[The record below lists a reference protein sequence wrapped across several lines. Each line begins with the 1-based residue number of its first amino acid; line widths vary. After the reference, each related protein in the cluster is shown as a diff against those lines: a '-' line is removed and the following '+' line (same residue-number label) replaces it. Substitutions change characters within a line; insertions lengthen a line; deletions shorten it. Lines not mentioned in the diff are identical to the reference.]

1 MSQVSDYTLSN
12 IGFSAFRTELNSILG
27 AVNTLN
33 AGTSAPGSVAAGS
46 LWLDTTNATTP
57 TLKFYDGSDQ
67 ISLCTFNYSANTVN
81 WLDSTVS
88 ADLSGD
94 SSPQLGGDLDVVTY
108 DIVSTSNRDIDIAP
122 HGTGDVVLKADTV
135 TVGDAAAA
143 ATIRSSGA
151 GTLTVTTGG
160 TTDLILST
168 NNGTASSNVTITD
181 AANGDVTVNPNG
193 SGLFHI
199 AGNSTQAG
207 TLKLTEDTD
216 DGSNFVAMKA
226 PNVSTSYTMTLPT
239 AVAGGNDYVLKST
252 TGGVLSWG
260 EASGGGT
267 SWQAVVTGTTQTAVA
282 GNGYFIN
289 TTSNVCTVTLPAGT
303 IGDQVSLIDYAGTF
317 DSNALTVAANGSEK
331 IHASTADLTVTV
343 ERAAFTLV
351 YTDGTQGWLLTNN

>member
-1 MSQVSDYTLSN
+1 MRQVTDYTLSN

-33 AGTSAPGSVAAGS
+33 AGTSAPGSIAAGS

-122 HGTGDVVLKADTV
+122 HGTGDVVLKADKV

-143 ATIRSSGA
+143 TLRSSGA

-168 NNGTASSNVTITD
+168 NNGTNSGTITITD
-181 AANGDVTVNPNG
+181 AVNEAITLAPNG
-193 SGLFHI
+193 TGIVDVQGSM
-199 AGNSTQAG
+199 NSS
-207 TLKLTEDTD
+207 L
-216 DGSNFVAMKA
+216 S
-226 PNVSTSYTMTLPT
+226 ST
-239 AVAGGNDYVLKST
+239 GKS
-252 TGGVLSWG
+252 
-260 EASGGGT
+260 
-267 SWQAVVTGTTQTAVA
+267 
-282 GNGYFIN
+282 
-289 TTSNVCTVTLPAGT
+289 
-303 IGDQVSLIDYAGTF
+303 
-317 DSNALTVAANGSEK
+317 
-331 IHASTADLTVTV
+331 
-343 ERAAFTLV
+343 LV
-351 YTDGTQGWLLTNN
+351 MGF

>member
-1 MSQVSDYTLSN
+1 MSQVTDYTLSN
-12 IGFSAFRTELNSILG
+12 IGFSAFRTEFNSILG

-33 AGTSAPGSVAAGS
+33 AGTSAPGSIAAGS

-143 ATIRSSGA
+143 ATLRSSGA

-168 NNGTASSNVTITD
+168 NNGTNSGTITITD
-181 AANGDVTVNPNG
+181 AVNEAITLAPNG
-193 SGLFHI
+193 TGIVDVQGSM
-199 AGNSTQAG
+199 NSS
-207 TLKLTEDTD
+207 L
-216 DGSNFVAMKA
+216 S
-226 PNVSTSYTMTLPT
+226 ST
-239 AVAGGNDYVLKST
+239 GKS
-252 TGGVLSWG
+252 
-260 EASGGGT
+260 
-267 SWQAVVTGTTQTAVA
+267 
-282 GNGYFIN
+282 
-289 TTSNVCTVTLPAGT
+289 
-303 IGDQVSLIDYAGTF
+303 
-317 DSNALTVAANGSEK
+317 
-331 IHASTADLTVTV
+331 
-343 ERAAFTLV
+343 LV
-351 YTDGTQGWLLTNN
+351 MGF

>member
-1 MSQVSDYTLSN
+1 
-12 IGFSAFRTELNSILG
+12 
-27 AVNTLN
+27 
-33 AGTSAPGSVAAGS
+33 
-46 LWLDTTNATTP
+46 
-57 TLKFYDGSDQ
+57 
-67 ISLCTFNYSANTVN
+67 
-81 WLDSTVS
+81 
-88 ADLSGD
+88 
-94 SSPQLGGDLDVVTY
+94 
-108 DIVSTSNRDIDIAP
+108 
-122 HGTGDVVLKADTV
+122 
-135 TVGDAAAA
+135 
-143 ATIRSSGA
+143 
-151 GTLTVTTGG
+151 
-160 TTDLILST
+160 
-168 NNGTASSNVTITD
+168 
-181 AANGDVTVNPNG
+181 
-193 SGLFHI
+193 
-199 AGNSTQAG
+199 
-207 TLKLTEDTD
+207 
-216 DGSNFVAMKA
+216 MKA
-226 PNVSTSYTMTLPT
+226 PNVSTSYTMTLHT

>member
-1 MSQVSDYTLSN
+1 MSQVTDYTLSN

-33 AGTSAPGSVAAGS
+33 AGASAPGSIAAGS

-143 ATIRSSGA
+143 ATLRSSGA

-168 NNGTASSNVTITD
+168 NNGTNSGTITITD
-181 AANGDVTVNPNG
+181 AVNEAITLAPNG
-193 SGLFHI
+193 TGIVDVQGSM
-199 AGNSTQAG
+199 NSS
-207 TLKLTEDTD
+207 L
-216 DGSNFVAMKA
+216 S
-226 PNVSTSYTMTLPT
+226 ST
-239 AVAGGNDYVLKST
+239 GKS
-252 TGGVLSWG
+252 
-260 EASGGGT
+260 
-267 SWQAVVTGTTQTAVA
+267 
-282 GNGYFIN
+282 
-289 TTSNVCTVTLPAGT
+289 
-303 IGDQVSLIDYAGTF
+303 
-317 DSNALTVAANGSEK
+317 
-331 IHASTADLTVTV
+331 
-343 ERAAFTLV
+343 LV
-351 YTDGTQGWLLTNN
+351 MGF

>member
-27 AVNTLN
+27 AINTLN

-143 ATIRSSGA
+143 ATLRSSGA

-168 NNGTASSNVTITD
+168 NNGTNSGTITITD
-181 AANGDVTVNPNG
+181 AVNEAITLAPNG
-193 SGLFHI
+193 TGIVDVQGSM
-199 AGNSTQAG
+199 NSS
-207 TLKLTEDTD
+207 L
-216 DGSNFVAMKA
+216 S
-226 PNVSTSYTMTLPT
+226 ST
-239 AVAGGNDYVLKST
+239 GKS
-252 TGGVLSWG
+252 
-260 EASGGGT
+260 
-267 SWQAVVTGTTQTAVA
+267 
-282 GNGYFIN
+282 
-289 TTSNVCTVTLPAGT
+289 
-303 IGDQVSLIDYAGTF
+303 
-317 DSNALTVAANGSEK
+317 
-331 IHASTADLTVTV
+331 
-343 ERAAFTLV
+343 LV
-351 YTDGTQGWLLTNN
+351 MGF

>member
-12 IGFSAFRTELNSILG
+12 IGFSAFRSELNSILG
-27 AVNTLN
+27 AINTLN

-143 ATIRSSGA
+143 ATLRSSGA

-168 NNGTASSNVTITD
+168 NNGTNSGTITITD
-181 AANGDVTVNPNG
+181 AVNEAITLAPNG
-193 SGLFHI
+193 TGIVDVQGSM
-199 AGNSTQAG
+199 NSSLSSTG
-207 TLKLTEDTD
+207 
-216 DGSNFVAMKA
+216 KA
-226 PNVSTSYTMTLPT
+226 
-239 AVAGGNDYVLKST
+239 
-252 TGGVLSWG
+252 
-260 EASGGGT
+260 
-267 SWQAVVTGTTQTAVA
+267 
-282 GNGYFIN
+282 
-289 TTSNVCTVTLPAGT
+289 
-303 IGDQVSLIDYAGTF
+303 
-317 DSNALTVAANGSEK
+317 
-331 IHASTADLTVTV
+331 
-343 ERAAFTLV
+343 LV
-351 YTDGTQGWLLTNN
+351 MGF